1 MALNESLQKQISDLL
16 THNRVVL
23 FMKGTRQMPQC
34 GFSAQVVQ
42 ILDKL
47 VPSYETIDVLRSPEL
62 RDGIKEFS
70 QWPTIPQ
77 LFVGGEFVGGCDI
90 VREMNASGE
99 LPKLLGTE
107 VTEPVTPTIIVSE
120 AATKALGAA
129 AADANGDPLRLK
141 VDANFQYDLS
151 FGPREP
157 GDIEVNQTGL
167 TLLLDR
173 PSAGRANGVS
183 IEFVDGLSGGF
194 KINNPN
200 EPPKV
205 KQLSAPELKTMIER
219 DEVTLFDVRPADER
233 AIARIVA
240 VRSSMR
246 QVKSTCSDSTATR
259 RSRSIATMESAARK
273 LPSSCFAKVSV
284 MFTTSR
290 AASTR
295 GRRASIHRCRVTEV

>member
-1 MALNESLQKQISDLL
+1 MALNESLRKQISELL
-16 THNRVVL
+16 AHNRVVL

-42 ILDKL
+42 ILDEL
-47 VPSYETIDVLRSPEL
+47 VPSYETVDVLRSPEL

-77 LFVGGEFVGGCDI
+77 LFIGEQFIGGCDI

-99 LPKLLGTE
+99 LPKLLGIE
-107 VTEPVTPTIIVSE
+107 VPEPATPTIIVSE

-129 AADANGDPLRLK
+129 AADAGGDPLRLK
-141 VDANFQYDLS
+141 IDVNFQYDLS
-151 FGPREP
+151 FGPHEP
-157 GDIEVNQTGL
+157 GDIEVNHNEL

-183 IEFVDGLSGGF
+183 IEFVDGPSGGF

-205 KQLSAPELKTMIER
+205 KQLSAPELKTMLDR
-219 DEVTLFDVRPADER
+219 DEVTLFDVRPEDER
-233 AIARIVA
+233 AIARIA
-240 VRSSMR
+240 
-246 QVKSTCSDSTATR
+246 
-259 RSRSIATMESAARK
+259 AARSLDAAGQK
-273 LPSSCFAKVSV
+273 YLLGLDLDTPIALHCHHGIRSQEAGQQLLREGFRNVFNLKGGVDAWSQLVDSSVP
-284 MFTTSR
+284 R
-290 AASTR
+290 Y
-295 GRRASIHRCRVTEV
+295 